1 MTTTKIRN
9 LAALLAA
16 AALFGGAAV
25 WYLLG
30 IDSLINY
37 EAGFFSALLV
47 LGASSFGYWQ
57 MVQGS
62 ASTAPH
68 HDLPDDTERI
78 DDRFGLWEEDLPQE
92 VDAAKLFK
100 EERAKVKKNR
110 PDFKTFLKTAK
121 PALSLYRFGAYA
133 VLVYA
138 VYKLISA
145 DIFDPLLYLLG
156 AGAAPL
162 ITAAALWQMNR

>member
-1 MTTTKIRN
+1 MTTKIRN

-16 AALFGGAAV
+16 AALFGGVAV

-30 IDSLINY
+30 FDPLINY
-37 EAGFFSALLV
+37 EVGFFSALLV
-47 LGASSFGYWQ
+47 LGASGFGYWQ

-62 ASTAPH
+62 AGSSPH
-68 HDLPDDTERI
+68 HDLQDETERI

-92 VDAAKLFK
+92 EDAAKLLK
-100 EERAKVKKNR
+100 EERARFKKKR
-110 PDFKTFLKTAK
+110 RDLKSFLKTAK
-121 PALSLYRFGAYA
+121 PALSLYRLGAYA
-133 VLVYA
+133 VLLYA

-145 DIFDPLLYLLG
+145 GVFDPISYLIG

-162 ITAAALWQMNR
+162 GMAVALWVMNRS